1 MKFEKLI
8 ILLIFFLA
16 NCDQYAVKQKDNFN
30 ELKTLKYKNS
40 GFTLVFNENLDV
52 KNLEERSLDILHAS
66 LKKKSLVKITNP
78 INNKSIIARV
88 KSTNK
93 NFSSFYNSVISKRI
107 AEEIELDL
115 DEPFIEIISITKDS
129 TFVAKKSKTFEEEKE
144 VAEKVPVDG
153 IQISDLNKK
162 KTKKKKKKVNK
173 KFLYSIKVA
182 DFYYKDTAMLIVDKI
197 KKETKL
203 KNLKIIELTKTN
215 YRVLIGPFNDI
226 NSLKESFE
234 KMKPLYFENLEILKN
249 V

>member
-1 MKFEKLI
+1 MKFKKLL
-8 ILLIFFLA
+8 ILLIFLLT
-16 NCDQYAVKQKDNFN
+16 NCNQYAIKQKDNFN

-40 GFTLVFNENLDV
+40 GFTLVFNEKLDV

-78 INNKSIIARV
+78 VNNKSIIARV

-115 DEPFIEIISITKDS
+115 DEPFIEIISISKDT
-129 TFVAKKSKTFEEEKE
+129 TFIAKKSKTFEEEKE
-144 VAEKVPVDG
+144 VAEKAPVDG

-162 KTKKKKKKVNK
+162 NTKKNKNKIDK
-173 KFLYSIKVA
+173 KFSYSIKVA
-182 DFYYKDTAMLIVDKI
+182 DFYYKDTAILVVDRI

-203 KNLKIIELTKTN
+203 RNLKIIKLTKTN

-234 KMKPLYFENLEILKN
+234 KMKPLYFENLEIQKN

>member
-8 ILLIFFLA
+8 FLLIFFLA
-16 NCDQYAVKQKDNFN
+16 NCDQYAVKQKDNLN

-66 LKKKSLVKITNP
+66 LKKKSLVKITNL

-153 IQISDLNKK
+153 IQISDLNNK
-162 KTKKKKKKVNK
+162 KTKNDKKKVNK

>member
-8 ILLIFFLA
+8 FLLIFFLA

-66 LKKKSLVKITNP
+66 LKKKSLVKITNL

-215 YRVLIGPFNDI
+215 YRVVIGPFNDI

>member
-16 NCDQYAVKQKDNFN
+16 NCDQYAVKQKDDFN

-40 GFTLVFNENLDV
+40 GFTIVFNENLDV
-52 KNLEERSLDILHAS
+52 KNLDERSLDILHAS

-144 VAEKVPVDG
+144 VAEKAPVDG

-162 KTKKKKKKVNK
+162 KTKKNKKKVNK

-226 NSLKESFE
+226 NSLKETFE
-234 KMKPLYFENLEILKN
+234 KMKPLYFENLEILRN